1 MDGKLD
7 WKACLRNGIVKTI
20 KVDSNLMKSL
30 LKESAKKLRT
40 QNQIL
45 LSDESA
51 SSKITLA
58 YDAVR
63 MVLEAVAI
71 KHGFKIYNHECYKAF
86 LKEVM
91 RESTLGDE
99 FDKFRKIRN
108 AINYYGKEVL
118 AVGSENIIKR
128 LIEFHRKIRGFL

>member
-1 MDGKLD
+1 MD
-7 WKACLRNGIVKTI
+7 WKACQRSSLVKTI
-20 KVDSNLMKSL
+20 KVDSNLIKSL
-30 LKESAKKLRT
+30 VKESAKKLRT

-63 MVLEAVAI
+63 MVLDAVAI
-71 KHGFKIYNHECYKAF
+71 KCGYKIYNHECFRAF
-86 LKEVM
+86 LKEVLK
-91 RESTLGDE
+91 ESSLGDE
-99 FDKFRKIRN
+99 FDKYRKIRN

-118 AVGSENIIKR
+118 AVVSEKIISE
-128 LIEFHRKIRGFL
+128 LIDFHRKIRRFL